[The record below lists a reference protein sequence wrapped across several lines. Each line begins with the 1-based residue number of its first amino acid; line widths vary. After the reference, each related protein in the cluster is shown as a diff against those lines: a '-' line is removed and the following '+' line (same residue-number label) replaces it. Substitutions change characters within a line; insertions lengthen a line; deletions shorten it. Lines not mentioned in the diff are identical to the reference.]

1 MSTSISQIQTEFLLF
16 EVDYKRNQSIFVNLK
31 KLAKDVS
38 ISKLERV
45 NSQTYEIAETLLSIS
60 QEYLQIQLKLNNTD
74 ADSKLSELIKSDMLK
89 SIESNNRILAQV
101 EVKLKEL
108 LDLIVGRDTLFKGK
122 RVSISDFASEDTS
135 GPFFVSK
142 YEKVLEKRLFNPK
155 ALSAYVV
162 PFLISITIFT
172 LAISGSINSF
182 AQWLFSSVGGSI
194 SGSSTETTE
203 SISDVFSSPSLGPSF
218 EVLHSMF
225 STMVTIASTIIV
237 MISFMMVMGI
247 VFKSILS
254 IIYVALPKN
263 VAIPIL
269 TRIIN
274 LDSLELDSGERYVV
288 VEKFNLYR
296 AKEILVK
303 LRQSSAYRDSE
314 VVNVLHSN
322 LKDKSVDSVLSL
334 EDNYSILLTEELYK
348 IINSQKY
355 GSDIVISSLSRGT
368 DSRFRDK
375 THLNIQLLKMRLG
388 LN

>member
-1 MSTSISQIQTEFLLF
+1 
-16 EVDYKRNQSIFVNLK
+16 
-31 KLAKDVS
+31 
-38 ISKLERV
+38 
-45 NSQTYEIAETLLSIS
+45 
-60 QEYLQIQLKLNNTD
+60 
-74 ADSKLSELIKSDMLK
+74 MLK